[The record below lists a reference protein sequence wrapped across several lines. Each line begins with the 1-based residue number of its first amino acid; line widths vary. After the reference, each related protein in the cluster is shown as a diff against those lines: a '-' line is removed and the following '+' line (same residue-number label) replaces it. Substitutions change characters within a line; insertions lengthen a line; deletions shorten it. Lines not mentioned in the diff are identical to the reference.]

1 MKFLKV
7 REMPRREDS
16 MYLKQADLFWGL
28 SQQFIQALTSEAT
41 KQTFQAGEVV
51 FRLGDPADNFYVL
64 IQGKIRLEAGQAG
77 QGVYVSDRTGESF
90 GWSALIGREKYSA
103 TCICDQ
109 AAVLLMFEKGHI
121 LRLLNRDAESASIFF
136 KHLAAALGDRLLQLY
151 QVIQQ

>member
-1 MKFLKV
+1 MRVKYHA
-7 REMPRREDS
+7 RGGS

-41 KQTFQAGEVV
+41 KQTFQPGDIV
-51 FRLGDPADNFYVL
+51 FRLDDPADFFYVL
-64 IQGKIRLEAGQAG
+64 IQGKIRLAVGQAG
-77 QGVYVSDRTGESF
+77 QGVYVSDRTGEAF
-90 GWSALIGREKYSA
+90 GWSSLIGREKYSA

-136 KHLAAALGDRLLQLY
+136 KHLAAALGDRLLKLY

>member
-1 MKFLKV
+1 
-7 REMPRREDS
+7 

-41 KQTFQAGEVV
+41 KQTFQPGEIV
-51 FRLGDPADNFYVL
+51 FRSDDPANFFYVL
-64 IQGKIRLEAGQAG
+64 IQGKIRLEIGEAD
-77 QGVYVSDRTGESF
+77 QGVYVSDRTGEVI
-90 GWSALIGREKYSA
+90 GWSTLIGRDKFSA

-109 AAVLLMFEKGHI
+109 QSILLMFEKGHI
-121 LRLLNRDAESASIFF
+121 TRLLNRDAESASIFF

>member
-1 MKFLKV
+1 MNA
-7 REMPRREDS
+7 REIPRQGGGS

-41 KQTFQAGEVV
+41 KQTFQPGDIV
-51 FRLGDPADNFYVL
+51 FRLDDPADFFYVL
-64 IQGKIRLEAGQAG
+64 IQGKIRLAVGQAG
-77 QGVYVSDRTGESF
+77 QGVYVSDRTGEAF
-90 GWSALIGREKYSA
+90 GWSSLIGREKYSA

-136 KHLAAALGDRLLQLY
+136 KHLAAALGDRLLKLY